1 VVAAALLAAGI
12 AVGAKAEPTSIADL
26 ARAFEASR
34 AMDRGD
40 PAANLYRAGRFD
52 GYLVATAE
60 ALAARGEVCLPACFC
75 QVREVLDAELERRLS
90 EPGFDRTGP
99 AGSWLAARLR
109 AAFPCVAH

>member
-1 VVAAALLAAGI
+1 MALLAAGM
-12 AVGAKAEPTSIADL
+12 AFGVQAAEPSTIADL

-60 ALAARGEVCLPACFC
+60 ALVARGEVCLPSCFC
-75 QVREVLDAELERRLS
+75 QVREVLDAEIGRRVAGPDL
-90 EPGFDRTGP
+90 DRDGP
-99 AGSWLAARLR
+99 AGIWLAARLR
-109 AAFPCVAH
+109 EAFPCGTR

>member
-12 AVGAKAEPTSIADL
+12 AVGAQAEPTSIADL

-109 AAFPCVAH
+109 AAFPCVAR